1 MKRYAIQCTD
11 CDPEVTLADNGMWV
25 RYSDVERLRAENAEL
40 RQELAGER
48 ERIASMCW
56 ADRGHFASD
65 LAALHFAELVM
76 ARKDEGEA

>member
-1 MKRYAIQCTD
+1 MTPCEHLLPRRHCISCMHRELTK
-11 CDPEVTLADNGMWV
+11 
-25 RYSDVERLRAENAEL
+25 LRAENAEL

-76 ARKDEGEA
+76 ARKGEGDS